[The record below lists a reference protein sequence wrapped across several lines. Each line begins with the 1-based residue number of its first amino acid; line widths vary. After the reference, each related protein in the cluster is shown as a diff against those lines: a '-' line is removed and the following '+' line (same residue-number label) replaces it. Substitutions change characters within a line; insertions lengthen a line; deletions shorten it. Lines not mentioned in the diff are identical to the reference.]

1 MLVVVVGVQGGT
13 QQVGQQVG
21 SWPRHRLGLR
31 EKRKKI
37 RTRTQKVTVNWRLSG
52 WLEYGD
58 DGLQLSLTNLLE
70 F

>member
-1 MLVVVVGVQGGT
+1 MLIVDVIVVGVQGGT

-37 RTRTQKVTVNWRLSG
+37 RA
-52 WLEYGD
+52 LEPKK
-58 DGLQLSLTNLLE
+58 
-70 F
+70 